1 MLGFMVELPDKRAT
15 LIFAIVGIVF
25 AVDTVISPTSALAV
39 PVERLMYVTV
49 ICAGIAFA
57 AIDLREG
64 FCINRPSINRYE
76 SPFLFWIEV
85 LVALSFIPVG
95 VFKLWKLA

>member
-1 MLGFMVELPDKRAT
+1 MFELPDKRAV
-15 LIFAIVGIVF
+15 LILAIVGIVF
-25 AVDTVISPTSALAV
+25 AADAVILPASALAV
-39 PVERLMYVTV
+39 PVECLMYVTI
-49 ICAGIAFA
+49 ICAGFTFA

-85 LVALSFIPVG
+85 LVALSLIPVG
-95 VFKLWKLA
+95 IFKLWHLV